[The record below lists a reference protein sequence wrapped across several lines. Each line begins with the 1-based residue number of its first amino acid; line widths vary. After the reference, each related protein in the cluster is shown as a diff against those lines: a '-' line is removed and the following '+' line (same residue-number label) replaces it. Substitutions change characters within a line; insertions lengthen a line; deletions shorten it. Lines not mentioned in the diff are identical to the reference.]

1 MISLEDLDLPEDEM
15 LRNLVLI
22 EDMVVVDVAPIDA
35 EDNLHEALQKLLD
48 SGYDK
53 LPVMDTTDEGEG
65 AFWGYLMHSDL
76 MRVYHEEVI
85 RLAGQD

>member
-22 EDMVVVDVAPIDA
+22 EDMVVDDVRPIDA
-35 EDNLHEALQKLLD
+35 DDNLHEALQKLLD

-53 LPVMDTTDEGEG
+53 LPVVQGESE
-65 AFWGYLMHSDL
+65 FWGYLMYSDL

-85 RLAGQD
+85 RLEGQD

>member
-1 MISLEDLDLPEDEM
+1 MMSGPSTL
-15 LRNLVLI
+15 
-22 EDMVVVDVAPIDA
+22 

-53 LPVMDTTDEGEG
+53 LPVVHTTDEGGSE
-65 AFWGYLMHSDL
+65 FWGYLMHSDL

-85 RLAGQD
+85 RLEGQD